1 VSLRSLRSHLDRL
14 EAGRA
19 PRCRTLLAS
28 EGTDPAT
35 IEPCGPNGRCVAV
48 VIEEV
53 VIESPAAECDP

>member
-1 VSLRSLRSHLDRL
+1 VSVRSLRRHLDRL
-14 EAGRA
+14 EAGHA
-19 PRCRTLLAS
+19 LRCRTFLVP

-35 IEPCGPNGRCVAV
+35 IEPCGPNCRCVAV